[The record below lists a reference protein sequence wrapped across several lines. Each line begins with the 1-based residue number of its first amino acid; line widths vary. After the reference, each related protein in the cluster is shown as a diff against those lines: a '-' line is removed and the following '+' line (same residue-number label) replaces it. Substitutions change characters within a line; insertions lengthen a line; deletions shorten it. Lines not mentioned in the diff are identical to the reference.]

1 MEQIPSRRRANH
13 RDVVRKRNQASVNVE
28 QISKW
33 LWSGQSYYVTWK
45 KKKKVSDVSAGLD
58 SHQRLSGTCP
68 LPEMLGW
75 STSLEEMRTSGRR
88 PDFELEDEEHTWTA
102 RLRIRNAQNLIF
114 NVALGKTH
122 WLTQGASHLVKSAGS
137 SGEGRRRRAIGEA
150 QGSKSR
156 EWPMLT
162 QQLHPGFVGTTG
174 QNKKRIFLISK
185 SKTFVLW
192 TCSESSNLLQLQFL
206 FVWSLYLNE
215 IHKNPGHFRIQL
227 ANVLWKPV

>member
-1 MEQIPSRRRANH
+1 MEQIPSRRRANQ
-13 RDVVRKRNQASVNVE
+13 RDVVRNRNQASVNVE
-28 QISKW
+28 QINKW
-33 LWSGQSYYVTWK
+33 LCSDQSFYAIRK
-45 KKKKVSDVSAGLD
+45 KEKSKVSDVSAGLD

-88 PDFELEDEEHTWTA
+88 PDFELEDEEHTWRA
-102 RLRIRNAQNLIF
+102 RVHVRNAQNPIF

-137 SGEGRRRRAIGEA
+137 SGEGRWRRGGGEA
-150 QGSKSR
+150 QGSKSK
-156 EWPMLT
+156 EWPTLT

-174 QNKKRIFLISK
+174 QNKKCIFWMLK
-185 SKTFVLW
+185 SKTW
-192 TCSESSNLLQLQFL
+192 TCSESYNSRWWPFL

-215 IHKNPGHFRIQL
+215 IHKNPWHFRIQL